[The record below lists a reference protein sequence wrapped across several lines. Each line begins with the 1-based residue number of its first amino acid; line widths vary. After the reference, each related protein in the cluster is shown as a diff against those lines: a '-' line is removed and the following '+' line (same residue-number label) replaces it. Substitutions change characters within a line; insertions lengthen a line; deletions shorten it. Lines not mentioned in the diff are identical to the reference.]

1 MIKAALIPVVLAAL
15 LFCPATG
22 SAQDAPVAPTP
33 PPQDAAAAPVTPAVS
48 AADNA
53 TALAAQE
60 AVKKQADTIDLQNKL
75 VDAQATVQRGDVAG
89 AAKLYQECYDLSQ
102 QIGPGIPMLTQ
113 QAVDGLASTCMVL
126 AKNAQSNGDYR
137 EANVRVMQVLK
148 ANPKNQEAIAFKARN
163 DQMLAAQIGHVP
175 DSPTIDR
182 SQQIQQDQIQAGTL
196 AQDGK
201 LLFEMGKIDEA
212 QAKLE
217 AAIKLDPDNKGAS
230 YYLELIGQMKYQR
243 ATEQHNIDTETRI
256 AQVEKQWVLPKAS
269 TLLPTPNPYA
279 TNSLI
284 YTGPGRQSIIAKLNS
299 IRLDDVNFDGLP
311 LNEVLRQLSEQSKLR
326 DPERKGINFL
336 INPNPDLSGPP
347 IAVSG
352 TGFGGEQGGGFG
364 GAPTPPTPA
373 AAQIDPNTGLPIAGG
388 GAAGGGGGGGE
399 GFDLGTAVTVKLT
412 LNDERLLDVLDA
424 IVLVAEH
431 PPGHQIKYSV
441 QDFGVV
447 FEDKGEQTPQLF
459 TRTFK
464 VDPNTFFS
472 GLESVGSSSF
482 GSVSSSGSGGSGGSG
497 GGGGGSSGGQNGQNG
512 GAVVGV
518 VNAFSGAGSLRN
530 QGGSG
535 GGGGGGGGGGQ
546 GASNPLNAGQPGQG
560 GGAGGGS
567 SQNQGGLN
575 YVTQITLEQQ
585 VSAAARAFFTS
596 LGVNLLAPPG
606 KSVFFNERSGIL
618 LVRATEQD
626 LDTIDKA
633 IQALNSVAPQVHIK
647 ARFIEVQQTDNK
659 QMGFDW
665 YLGQFNLG
673 DKVVGQGGNP
683 GSVIVPNSPANPLG
697 AFPGAT
703 VGQLLPD
710 GGQQIFNS
718 GLASGATGAT
728 TATITGILTNPN
740 FQVVMH
746 MMDQRSGI
754 ETLAEPEVVTTSG
767 RQTQMRATQ
776 VITVVTGVGF
786 QQGTAATTTTGT
798 GTTP

>member
-15 LFCPATG
+15 LFFPATG
-22 SAQDAPVAPTP
+22 SAQDAPAASAA
-33 PPQDAAAAPVTPAVS
+33 PPQDAAPAPVAPAVS
-48 AADNA
+48 ADTAA
-53 TALAAQE
+53 ALAAQQ
-60 AVKKQADTIDLQNKL
+60 AVKNQADAIELQNKL
-75 VDAQATVQRGDVAG
+75 VDAQATLQRGDVVS
-89 AAKLYQECYDLSQ
+89 AAKLYQDCYNLSQ
-102 QIGPGIPMLTQ
+102 QIGPGIPQLAQ
-113 QAVDGLASTCMVL
+113 QAVEGLTTTCMAL
-126 AKNAQSNGDYR
+126 AKDAQSRGDYR

-163 DQMLAAQIGHVP
+163 DQMMAAQVGHVP

-182 SQQIQQDQIQAGTL
+182 AQQLQADQVQAATL
-196 AQDGK
+196 SQDGK
-201 LLFEMGKIDEA
+201 LLYEMGKIDEA
-212 QAKLE
+212 QTKLE
-217 AAIKLDPDNKGAS
+217 AAQKLDPDNQGAN
-230 YYLELIGQMKYQR
+230 YYLELIDQQKYKR
-243 ATEQHNIDTETRI
+243 ATEQHNIDTEARV
-256 AQVEKQWVLPKAS
+256 ANVEKQWVLPRAS
-269 TLLPTPNPYA
+269 ALLPTPNPYA
-279 TNSLI
+279 TNSLT

-299 IRLDDVNFDGLP
+299 IRLDDVNYDGLP

-352 TGFGGEQGGGFG
+352 TGFGGDQGGGAAA
-364 GAPTPPTPA
+364 APPVAPA
-373 AAQIDPNTGLPIAGG
+373 AAQIDPSTGLPIAPG
-388 GAAGGGGGGGE
+388 GAPGGGGGGGE
-399 GFDLGTAVTVKLT
+399 GFDLGTAVSVKLSLT
-412 LNDERLLDVLDA
+412 DERLCDVLDA

-431 PPGHQIKYSV
+431 PPGHQIKYTI
-441 QDFGVV
+441 QDFGVI

-472 GLESVGSSSF
+472 GLESVGSTTF
-482 GSVSSSGSGGSGGSG
+482 GSVTSSGGSGGSS
-497 GGGGGSSGGQNGQNG
+497 GGGSSGGSGGQNGQG

-518 VNAFSGAGSLRN
+518 VNAFSGAGSQRSS
-530 QGGSG
+530 GGQG

-546 GASNPLNAGQPGQG
+546 GSSNPLNSGQGGQGGQG
-560 GGAGGGS
+560 GGGN
-567 SQNQGGLN
+567 SQSQGGLN
-575 YVTQITLEQQ
+575 FVTTITLEQQ

-633 IQALNSVAPQVHIK
+633 IQALDTVAPQVHIK
-647 ARFIEVQQTDNK
+647 ARFIEVQQNDSK

-665 YLGQFNLG
+665 YLGQFQLG
-673 DKVVGQGGNP
+673 SKVVGQGGNP
-683 GSVIVPNSPANPLG
+683 GSLNVPPSPSNPLG
-697 AFPGAT
+697 TFPGAT
-703 VGQLLPD
+703 PGQLIPD

-718 GLASGATGAT
+718 GLSSATAGAT

-746 MMDQRSGI
+746 MLDQRAGI

-776 VITVVTGVGF
+776 VITVITGVGF